1 MSTCSSPAF
10 IRNFMTVG
18 IVYKCVIF
26 SRSIISQYRSESK
39 GENGRL
45 SRCMRSKMYKYG
57 LYVWL
62 ARTTVGISGN
72 TLKEDSS
79 GSVTQWTIHHTG
91 VTSHPT
97 QVCQRAKNV
106 SGLKIKDELQKKS
119 RSTYRTIFSP
129 HFINIITPQD
139 VSPYLSKGLV

>member
-1 MSTCSSPAF
+1 
-10 IRNFMTVG
+10 
-18 IVYKCVIF
+18 
-26 SRSIISQYRSESK
+26 
-39 GENGRL
+39 
-45 SRCMRSKMYKYG
+45 MYKYG

-62 ARTTVGISGN
+62 ARTIVGISGD
-72 TLKEDSS
+72 TLKEDGS
-79 GSVTQWTIHHTG
+79 GSVTEWTIHHTG

-119 RSTYRTIFSP
+119 RSTYRTIFFQ